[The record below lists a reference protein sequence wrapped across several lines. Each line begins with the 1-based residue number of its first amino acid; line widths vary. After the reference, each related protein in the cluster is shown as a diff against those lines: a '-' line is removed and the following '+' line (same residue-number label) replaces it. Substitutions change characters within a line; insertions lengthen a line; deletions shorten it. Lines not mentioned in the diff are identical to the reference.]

1 METIDEEIFAA
12 ADKFIDRSARE
23 KKPFFVWFN
32 TTRMHVWTHLKK
44 ASDGKTGIGL
54 YPDGMAGA
62 VGRALP
68 RPRAATGA
76 LPPPAARKETG
87 VRGGSPPLRLQST
100 SRPAP
105 RSSFGKRQVTQ

>member
-12 ADKFIDRSARE
+12 ADKFIDRSAKE

-62 VGRALP
+62 VGRTLHRHVVLHQGP
-68 RPRAATGA
+68 GSF
-76 LPPPAARKETG
+76 ART
-87 VRGGSPPLRLQST
+87 
-100 SRPAP
+100 
-105 RSSFGKRQVTQ
+105 

>member
-54 YPDGMAGA
+54 YSDGMAGA
-62 VGRALP
+62 VGRALHRHVVLHQGP
-68 RPRAATGA
+68 
-76 LPPPAARKETG
+76 
-87 VRGGSPPLRLQST
+87 GSKSQSRLREVMLACSC
-100 SRPAP
+100 
-105 RSSFGKRQVTQ
+105 